1 MNNKKS
7 IKNHLD
13 TKKVILGLGIL
24 TGWLLCGTLT
34 VAQAETSKVSILSL
48 DIAEKMANGAMKK
61 CREDG
66 YKVSV
71 VVVDREGVVIV
82 EIRNELAGPHTLSSS
97 FRKAFTAGSLGRSTQ
112 DLVNLIK
119 DKPDLVGM
127 RNMDDRILILAGGLP
142 IKIDNELVGGLGVG
156 GAPGGNLD
164 EACAK
169 AGLDS
174 IGHE

>member
-97 FRKAFTAGSLGRSTQ
+97 FRKTFTAGSLGRST
-112 DLVNLIK
+112 
-119 DKPDLVGM
+119 
-127 RNMDDRILILAGGLP
+127 
-142 IKIDNELVGGLGVG
+142 
-156 GAPGGNLD
+156 
-164 EACAK
+164 
-169 AGLDS
+169 
-174 IGHE
+174 